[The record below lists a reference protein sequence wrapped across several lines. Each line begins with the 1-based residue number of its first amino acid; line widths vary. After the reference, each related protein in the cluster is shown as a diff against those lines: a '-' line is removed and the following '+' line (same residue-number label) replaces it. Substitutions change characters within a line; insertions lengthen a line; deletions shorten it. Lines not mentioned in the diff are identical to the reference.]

1 MFVICSAVVL
11 TTKYCILPQMCVI
24 EEDFLFLGSRLGNSL
39 LLRVTERENRMLFS
53 VDKPLE
59 ATVDLTVSENGKYH
73 LFVSARDTESKKIF
87 SLRQEEFLVLY

>member
-1 MFVICSAVVL
+1 
-11 TTKYCILPQMCVI
+11 MCVI

-59 ATVDLTVSENGKYH
+59 ATVDLTVSETGKYAGKSYAKLH
-73 LFVSARDTESKKIF
+73 PDPFRRSSVIE
-87 SLRQEEFLVLY
+87 

>member
-1 MFVICSAVVL
+1 MNMDTYYEFYI
-11 TTKYCILPQMCVI
+11 KIRIIFFQMCVI

-59 ATVDLTVSENGKYH
+59 ATVDLTVSETGEVFTHY
-73 LFVSARDTESKKIF
+73 FF
-87 SLRQEEFLVLY
+87 FLI

>member
-1 MFVICSAVVL
+1 
-11 TTKYCILPQMCVI
+11 MCVI

-59 ATVDLTVSENGKYH
+59 ATVDLTVTEAGKRIAHY
-73 LFVSARDTESKKIF
+73 LAFYLIYV
-87 SLRQEEFLVLY
+87 Y

>member
-1 MFVICSAVVL
+1 
-11 TTKYCILPQMCVI
+11 MCVI

-59 ATVDLTVSENGKYH
+59 ATVDLTMTENG
-73 LFVSARDTESKKIF
+73 E
-87 SLRQEEFLVLY
+87 